1 MIYYKAENDRKSYPF
16 TVVDRFI
23 SNSTGTNFDSIVL
36 LIVTWRD
43 EKASC
48 HCTINKVYTLY
59 LKGLELQSVIASDLT
74 STHAIYTYLCI
85 SELKPLHAEIFYK
98 LGNYK
103 SESFRYSDTPY
114 TNKIGCLNKVAG
126 VNYYNLLYTLAGSNN
141 TSGSSRSAHNCKEA
155 GLLGGCCRPFQDP
168 TISCRAGNLTNN
180 CYCDSLCYRF
190 GDCCSDVG
198 REPLEKPCI
207 PGTQS
212 TQYNSK
218 RILIIIYIFIFSL

>member
-1 MIYYKAENDRKSYPF
+1 M
-16 TVVDRFI
+16 
-23 SNSTGTNFDSIVL
+23 
-36 LIVTWRD
+36 
-43 EKASC
+43 C
-48 HCTINKVYTLY
+48 
-59 LKGLELQSVIASDLT
+59 LKGLELQSVIASDLK

-85 SELKPLHAEIFYK
+85 SELKPLRAEIFYK

-126 VNYYNLLYTLAGSNN
+126 VDYYNLLYTLAGSSN
-141 TSGSSRSAHNCKEA
+141 TSGSSRSARNCKEA

-168 TISCRAGNLTNN
+168 TISCRAGNLSYLTNN

-198 REPLEKPCI
+198 REGLEKPCI

-212 TQYNSK
+212 TQCNSK
-218 RILIIIYIFIFSL
+218 CILIIYIFIFSL